1 VNAQL
6 RAWGYNVLEIP
17 FNETAKLEGL
27 LRCVTL
33 PIVRN

>member
-1 VNAQL
+1 VI
-6 RAWGYNVLEIP
+6 EIR

-33 PIVRN
+33 PIYRD